1 MRDECAAE
9 KTRLLAF
16 TDGWAMAQGVV
27 AAGFDGIENGEAA
40 PAEHFEI
47 DAEAG
52 VDHFFERHAL
62 GEKGARATH
71 QNLSEVKVTIVEA
84 ALHDFSFGHAVR
96 PSHIQR
102 NVDAALFQGAPDRLP
117 ENCELES

>member
-52 VDHFFERHAL
+52 GGHFFVRQCPAE
-62 GEKGARATH
+62 EGARAAD
-71 QNLSEVKVTIVEA
+71 QNLFEGKLSIGRAGPPRSSRA
-84 ALHDFSFGHAVR
+84 ACRAQLHS
-96 PSHIQR
+96 
-102 NVDAALFQGAPDRLP
+102 L
-117 ENCELES
+117 

>member
-52 VDHFFERHAL
+52 VGPFFEGHAL
-62 GEKGARATH
+62 REEGACGAGQNPYEGNVKDGETARH
-71 QNLSEVKVTIVEA
+71 EFSLRPGLGRCNIPREVNAGVFPVA
-84 ALHDFSFGHAVR
+84 
-96 PSHIQR
+96 
-102 NVDAALFQGAPDRLP
+102 
-117 ENCELES
+117 

>member
-52 VDHFFERHAL
+52 VDHFFERDAL
-62 GEKGARATH
+62 REERGRGA
-71 QNLSEVKVTIVEA
+71 QKILYEVNVKFVEA
-84 ALHDFSFGHAVR
+84 ARHHFSFGHAVPR
-96 PSHIQR
+96 G
-102 NVDAALFQGAPDRLP
+102 N
-117 ENCELES
+117 N